1 MGENKTRLLQLIQQ
15 AIDED
20 KQQLGNRIVYCQKFS
35 LSKICSSES
44 TIAPAL
50 QSDHEEAD
58 TKLVALVVSYLES
71 VADDDLEQSV
81 MVRSPSGDIDI
92 LVLFVL
98 HCFGSNVFI
107 DNSHGNSRK
116 MFDFKTPTLS
126 ILQRQALSGV
136 HAFSGND
143 YISSFFGKGKH
154 IFWKTVTKDKTL

>member
-20 KQQLGNRIVYCQKFS
+20 KQQLGNRIVYCQK
-35 LSKICSSES
+35 ICSSET

-50 QSDHEEAD
+50 RSDHEQAD

-81 MVRSPSGDIDI
+81 MVCSPSDDINI

-107 DNSHGNSRK
+107 DNSHGNSGK
-116 MFDFKTPTLS
+116 MFDFKTPPY
-126 ILQRQALSGV
+126 
-136 HAFSGND
+136 FSAKLYQVFMHFQEMITYQVSLAKENT
-143 YISSFFGKGKH
+143 YFGKLLQKM
-154 IFWKTVTKDKTL
+154 KTS